1 MKTEDVMC
9 KFTQQTLPTT
19 YYVLDPGLTYAC
31 SSGQAHSIKGDDYT
45 AVLNYL

>member
-19 YYVLDPGLTYAC
+19 YYVLDPGLTYA
-31 SSGQAHSIKGDDYT
+31 A
-45 AVLNYL
+45 AVDRLILLKEMIILLS